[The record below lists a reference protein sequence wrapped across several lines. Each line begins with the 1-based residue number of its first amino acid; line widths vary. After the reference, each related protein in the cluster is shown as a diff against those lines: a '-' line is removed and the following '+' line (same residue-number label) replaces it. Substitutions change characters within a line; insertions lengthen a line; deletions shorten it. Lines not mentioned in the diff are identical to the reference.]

1 MVEDLLVIIKDFF
14 NMALGSLFEFQ
25 TQLEVSKRLNYLGEN
40 EFEPLNELSNE
51 IEIMTNSL
59 ISKL

>member
-1 MVEDLLVIIKDFF
+1 MV
-14 NMALGSLFEFQ
+14 
-25 TQLEVSKRLNYLGEN
+25 EVSKRLNYLGEN